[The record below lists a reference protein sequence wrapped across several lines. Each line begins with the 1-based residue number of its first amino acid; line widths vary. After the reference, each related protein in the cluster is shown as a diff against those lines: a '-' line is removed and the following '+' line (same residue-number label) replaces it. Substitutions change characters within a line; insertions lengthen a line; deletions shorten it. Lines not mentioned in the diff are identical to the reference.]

1 MPTNDPRPT
10 KSQRREDARI
20 QAKLMRE
27 QAEKRARRNRII
39 AVSVIVVAVLG
50 VVAAVFFTMKGQ
62 ADREAANSSVAYGGG
77 ADDVV
82 PPALADVTAPSTAN
96 DSGGIPVS
104 NDGTGVAGDGDVVV
118 TIYFDPMCPY
128 CGQFDQAN
136 SADLDALVQ
145 EDGVTIDY
153 RPLSFLDGNS
163 KGTHYSTRAGNALA
177 VVADQDGE
185 HFTAFLTALYANQP
199 AEGSEGLTDDE
210 IADLAVGVGVPQDV
224 ADQFLSVVDGTF
236 TTSGSDEEKTGTW
249 RTFAPWI
256 MAATSQAD
264 TDLGGISTPTVLI
277 DGQDWPADGEDKSQ
291 LYVAGP
297 LKEAVEAALAAQG

>member
-1 MPTNDPRPT
+1 
-10 KSQRREDARI
+10 
-20 QAKLMRE
+20 
-27 QAEKRARRNRII
+27 
-39 AVSVIVVAVLG
+39 
-50 VVAAVFFTMKGQ
+50 
-62 ADREAANSSVAYGGG
+62 
-77 ADDVV
+77 
-82 PPALADVTAPSTAN
+82 
-96 DSGGIPVS
+96 
-104 NDGTGVAGDGDVVV
+104 
-118 TIYFDPMCPY
+118 MCPY

-297 LKEAVEAALAAQG
+297 SRRPSRLPWPPRADLIDERPGPHLRDRGVRRSREPPVGFEPTTCCLQDSCSGRLS